1 MLFQMLSSYFVY
13 TFAVH
18 ICLSLVE
25 ENEEEEAEE
34 EKETIRYQISPDTR
48 TVTHHMHLIKYEKNR
63 KEKYDGNEY
72 EIRII
77 KKNMVY

>member
-1 MLFQMLSSYFVY
+1 MLSSYFVY

-48 TVTHHMHLIKYEKNR
+48 TVTHHMHLIKYEKIER
-63 KEKYDGNEY
+63 K
-72 EIRII
+72 IRWQ
-77 KKNMVY
+77 